1 MLRAYQE
8 LQAESKS
15 FKSIELTLQSTI
27 NEKDEIFRE
36 YQKLISD
43 KENLISEREQ
53 LVFAKEELIRVNS
66 E

>member
-1 MLRAYQE
+1 LLRAYQE
-8 LQAESKS
+8 LQNESKS

-43 KENLISEREQ
+43 KENLISDKDQ
-53 LVFAKEELIRVNS
+53 LNFEKEELTRINS
-66 E
+66 D